1 MTIST
6 QIKQKAKIAFN
17 ELTFGS
23 IKTKQDIEE
32 LKPLLWGSL
41 IPWIFVGIFLSF
53 LPIIIVPAVAALI
66 QLAKGEANKAAK
78 TIGWS
83 LVLPG
88 IAFTLYFLSMIMYVF
103 GG

>member
-6 QIKQKAKIAFN
+6 QIKEKARIAFN

-23 IKTKQDIEE
+23 IQTKQDVEE
-32 LKPLLWGSL
+32 LKPFIWGMI
-41 IPWIFVGIFLSF
+41 IPWLMVGVFLSF
-53 LPIIIVPAVAALI
+53 MPVIVIPAIAAII
-66 QLAKGEANKAAK
+66 QLLKGEKEKAAK

-83 LVLPG
+83 LAIPG

-103 GG
+103 G